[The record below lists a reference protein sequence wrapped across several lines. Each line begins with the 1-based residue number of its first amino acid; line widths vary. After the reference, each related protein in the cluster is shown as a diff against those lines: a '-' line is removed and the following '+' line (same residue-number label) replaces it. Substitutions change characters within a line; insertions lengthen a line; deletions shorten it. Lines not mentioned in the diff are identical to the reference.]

1 MPWHEVWQILHGHAS
16 ACGRRTASGDGR
28 DLGNSGLAG
37 ARGVEAGPSGDGGS
51 DRSAHPYVQPLAV
64 INSVTSTD
72 DSRRARKAAIRS
84 DMQQVGVRAM
94 PLCMPRGDLA
104 VNMLYFCEL
113 FDADGELRVGLCRIE
128 SIIGGTA
135 AFSWLSRKACRSHQ
149 WGSTP
154 TFVPY
159 ITQGRRIEKGSVD
172 VGAFLPV
179 KVRQTTSSGRQW
191 QEYREA
197 RSIAG
202 SKVRLTKLCM
212 DELIEFCKVRR
223 PELYLPTREEE
234 GEEGEEGEDE
244 EGDSDD
250 DPLNEEEEG
259 ESEGSG
265 EESEDCASEGEREAG
280 GSGSETEKDEVE
292 ANSSRKEGG
301 RKGVAVSQTHT
312 TPTAATARAPTAD
325 VGPVVGA
332 RVVSAPTRG
341 RGQDAA
347 PALAGKGAA
356 AAARPDQDAT
366 SSGAVAASLPN
377 RHLRERMPKRRER
390 S

>member
-1 MPWHEVWQILHGHAS
+1 
-16 ACGRRTASGDGR
+16 
-28 DLGNSGLAG
+28 
-37 ARGVEAGPSGDGGS
+37 
-51 DRSAHPYVQPLAV
+51 
-64 INSVTSTD
+64 
-72 DSRRARKAAIRS
+72 
-84 DMQQVGVRAM
+84 MQQLGVRAM

-128 SIIGGTA
+128 SIIAETA

-149 WGSTP
+149 WGSTL

-172 VGAFLPV
+172 VGAILPV

-223 PELYLPTREEE
+223 PELYLPTSE
-234 GEEGEEGEDE
+234 EEGEEGEDE

-259 ESEGSG
+259 ESEGEGSG
-265 EESEDCASEGEREAG
+265 EETEDCASEGKREAG

-292 ANSSRKEGG
+292 ADSSREEGG
-301 RKGVAVSQTHT
+301 HKGVAVSQMHT
-312 TPTAATARAPTAD
+312 TPTAATARAPTATAA

-332 RVVSAPTRG
+332 RIVSYLAP
-341 RGQDAA
+341 
-347 PALAGKGAA
+347 
-356 AAARPDQDAT
+356 
-366 SSGAVAASLPN
+366 S
-377 RHLRERMPKRRER
+377 RRVR